1 MEAEY
6 AAAYPDLYRRHWWW
20 RAREDFLLDL
30 LKAELPARNPIA
42 LLDVGCG
49 AGLLLDR
56 LKDFGD
62 VYGVESDTSMRTG
75 REDVDR
81 RIHWG
86 TLESYRPE
94 VRFGAILFL
103 DVLEHIERPE
113 EVLRTSLDLLAEDGV
128 IVATVPAFR
137 SLWTK
142 HDDVNGH
149 VARYTKASFTRV
161 VESAGI
167 ETRALRYFYHWVF
180 FAKLAV
186 RASERFRDRASV
198 PSVPEVP
205 QPLVNRTLYA
215 LSRAEQA
222 LRMDRVLPFGSSLL
236 FVGVPARG
244 GR

>member
-30 LKAELPARNPIA
+30 LKAELPARYPIA

-49 AGLLLDR
+49 AGLFLDR
-56 LKDFGD
+56 LKGFGE

-86 TLESYRPE
+86 TLESYRPQ
-94 VRFGAILFL
+94 VRFDAILFL

-113 EVLRTSLDLLAEDGV
+113 EALRTSLGLLAEDGV

-137 SLWTK
+137 SLWTS
-142 HDDVNGH
+142 HDDLNGH
-149 VARYTKASFTRV
+149 FERYTRASFARV
-161 VESAGI
+161 VESAGL
-167 ETRALRYFYHWVF
+167 ETRTLRYFYHWVF
-180 FAKLAV
+180 FAKLAARAGEKV
-186 RASERFRDRASV
+186 RGRAAV

-205 QPLVNRTLYA
+205 RPLVNRALYA

-236 FVGVPARG
+236 FVGAPARG